1 MAAMIDLPVQ
11 LDDWIGRQQTTRD
24 ILTPRLVD
32 GLLATLDHDTSVS
45 EPGSEAP
52 QGAHWL
58 LFPVCVPMA
67 RVGRDG
73 HPVEG
78 GFLPPV
84 LLPRRMWASSK
95 VEFLQPLRVGDEIER
110 ISTIAAISPKEGRTG
125 PLVFVSL
132 DHVMRAG
139 SAEVV
144 RERQTI
150 VYRGEGG
157 TAGSRQAHRTPA
169 QRSGEAWDWQR
180 ELTPD
185 PVLLFRYSALTFNS
199 HRIHY
204 DRAYATRDEGY
215 PGLVVHGPLM
225 ATLLLDFAARHLG
238 HNALTTFEFRAV
250 SPAFVDAP
258 LYLRGRQQAH
268 EVRLSVQNKD
278 GAQMMSAKA
287 AMVA

>member
-1 MAAMIDLPVQ
+1 MADMIDLPVQ

-52 QGAHWL
+52 QGAHWI

-73 HPVEG
+73 HPVKG

-132 DHVMRAG
+132 DHVMRVG

-157 TAGSRQAHRTPA
+157 NAGSGRGHGTPVE
-169 QRSGEAWDWQR
+169 SPEEGWDWHR

-185 PVLLFRYSALTFNS
+185 PILLFRYSALTFNS

-204 DRAYATRDEGY
+204 DREYATREEGY
-215 PGLVVHGPLM
+215 PGLVVQGPLM
-225 ATLLLDFAARHLG
+225 ATLLLDITARRLG
-238 HNALTTFEFRAV
+238 HNALATFEFRVV
-250 SPAFVDAP
+250 SPAFVDVP
-258 LYLRGRQQAH
+258 LHLRGRQQAR
-268 EVRLSVQNKD
+268 EVRLSVLDKD
-278 GAQMMSAKA
+278 GAQVMTAKA
-287 AMVA
+287 EMGV